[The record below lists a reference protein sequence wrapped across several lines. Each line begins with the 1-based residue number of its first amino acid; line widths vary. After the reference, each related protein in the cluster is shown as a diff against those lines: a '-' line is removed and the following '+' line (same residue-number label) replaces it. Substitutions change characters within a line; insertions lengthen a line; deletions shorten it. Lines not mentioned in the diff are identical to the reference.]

1 MIQIT
6 FIVKKFL
13 GDNGF
18 QNVSVSQP
26 TLSTLQLK
34 NDKRT
39 EYVIGWKSK
48 DLFQS
53 KHLPLSSTYLPNI
66 KHFGHKIGIQLNN
79 TPLVVGQNDATKFVN
94 AYIVYDLENLPKIPL
109 NKFTFNN
116 CWFVAI
122 NIVKNSDISKWVYS
136 G

>member
-26 TLSTLQLK
+26 TFSTLQLK

-48 DLFQS
+48 DLFHT
-53 KHLPLSSTYLPNI
+53 KHLPLSNTYLPNI

-94 AYIVYDLENLPKIPL
+94 AYIVYDLDNLPKIPL